1 MRRLKK
7 QIGKQTNQIYTPLGV
22 RICICMC
29 VFTYDRQSELNE
41 STIDEIYNAGRIFF
55 KVRVTL
61 PIAYHLRIQ
70 AKWARERD
78 RREKKHY
85 ASECYKFCLFFF
97 IVCSVCNFK
106 YYNAQNLHSNC
117 SNKCYIHMHKHTHTQ
132 MCNGKAPYF
141 KVTLN

>member
-1 MRRLKK
+1 MPEIAHNTTHTHTQTLSERMRRLKK

-70 AKWARERD
+70 AK
-78 RREKKHY
+78 
-85 ASECYKFCLFFF
+85 
-97 IVCSVCNFK
+97 
-106 YYNAQNLHSNC
+106 
-117 SNKCYIHMHKHTHTQ
+117 
-132 MCNGKAPYF
+132 
-141 KVTLN
+141 